1 MSGRDRILSLGS
13 TEPVILPSLLMCDFG
28 NLEKEIR
35 ALEEAGCR
43 ALHLDVM
50 DGVFVPNL
58 TYGMPIVAAIRKL
71 TQLPLDVH
79 LMIANPAQYADAFID
94 AGADLISFHVEAVPE
109 PVTLLE
115 SLRSKGVASG
125 LVLNP
130 KTPLEQVIPALPACD
145 LLLVMSV
152 DAGFGGQAFN
162 PVALEKLSQVRGTR
176 EDLILEVDGG
186 VNLET
191 VGDCT
196 RAGARWL
203 VVGSAIFRHSNYAAA
218 IDRLQESARNGMQA
232 VSEHPCCD

>member
-35 ALEEAGCR
+35 ALEEAGCK

-71 TQLPLDVH
+71 TELPLDVH

-109 PVTLLE
+109 PLTLLE

-218 IDRLQESARNGMQA
+218 IDRLQESARNGIQA

>member
-35 ALEEAGCR
+35 ALEEAGCK

-79 LMIANPAQYADAFID
+79 LMIANPAQYAGAFID

-115 SLRSKGVASG
+115 SLRSQGVASG

-218 IDRLQESARNGMQA
+218 IDRLQESARNGIQA

>member
-35 ALEEAGCR
+35 ALEEAGCK

-186 VNLET
+186 VNLDT

-218 IDRLQESARNGMQA
+218 IDRLQESARNGIQA

>member
-71 TQLPLDVH
+71 TKLPLDVH

-162 PVALEKLSQVRGTR
+162 PVALEKLSQVRGAR

-203 VVGSAIFRHSNYAAA
+203 VVGSAIFRHSNYATA